1 MGERSREQL
10 LQGAEVAIGG
20 ADVGGC
26 AFACA
31 LLAAAQSRGL
41 RLSVKLFDVP
51 LSGAALPPVVVGPLA
66 RHRLAALG
74 VALSPE
80 SCAVQVEGVLAWA
93 GGQSELMPVHG
104 GTAWIID
111 AWPQQL
117 AGAQLLQR
125 QLAQSAALRGARFID
140 RPIDHAQPSGGMIAF
155 RAGGSPE
162 RAQLLALTKPLATR
176 GLRPPAMPTRDA
188 VRARLF
194 ATPEAR
200 VRLGGLIRIFV
211 APTPRVE
218 LLVALPAAS
227 SVHLTAYGRGI
238 GATDL
243 ALAIAELRR
252 AGALPEGLE
261 IAELARTQ
269 VGFGVAPLPRHGRV
283 LALDQAAAASP
294 LDPLSP
300 ALEQAQRAALAV
312 GESIKD
318 LGGLRSRAQGL
329 LAGVR
334 GDVGHAVRAAQ
345 RMQRAGSLAPVAL
358 GRAASSCEAAGGLFF
373 GLGPLP
379 AESSERLWS
388 RAWLGPLCRLV
399 GDEGPGRPAPT
410 PPHRP
415 ILVVDDDPV
424 NRTLVCEFLASRHHA
439 VRAVADE
446 MGLLAAAAAE
456 PPGAVVLDVVL
467 NWVDGVR
474 LCRAIKSHPTTR
486 NVPVIMMS
494 GLARAS
500 DRRAALSA
508 GASAFFAKPLDLEQL
523 AQQLEDVTT
532 R

>member
-1 MGERSREQL
+1 MGEASQEQL
-10 LQGAEVAIGG
+10 EHGAEVAIGG
-20 ADVGGC
+20 ADVAGC
-26 AFACA
+26 AFAAA
-31 LLAAAQSRGL
+31 LLASAQVRGL
-41 RLSVKLFDVP
+41 RLSVKLFDAP
-51 LSGAALPPVVVGPLA
+51 ASSAALPPAVVGPLA
-66 RHRLAALG
+66 RHRLATLG
-74 VALSPE
+74 VALAPE
-80 SCAVQVEGVLAWA
+80 WCAAEVQGVLVWA
-93 GGQSELMPVHG
+93 GGASELLPVRG
-104 GTAWIID
+104 GSAWVLD
-111 AWPQQL
+111 GWPSGQP
-117 AGAQLLQR
+117 GAQLLQR
-125 QLAQSAALRGARFID
+125 LLAHSAATRGARFVS

-176 GLRPPAMPTRDA
+176 GLRPPAMPTRDV

-194 ATPEAR
+194 ASPTAR
-200 VRLGGLIRIFV
+200 LQLGGLLRIFV
-211 APTPRVE
+211 SPTPRVE
-218 LLVALPAAS
+218 LLVAIPAAS
-227 SVHLTAYGRGI
+227 SVHLAAYGRGI

-243 ALAIAELRR
+243 ALAMAELRR

-261 IAELARTQ
+261 IAELARSQ

-283 LALDQAAAASP
+283 LALDEAAAAYP

-300 ALEQAQRAALAV
+300 ALEQAQRTALAV
-312 GESIKD
+312 SESMKD
-318 LGGLRSRAQGL
+318 LGGLRARAAGL

-334 GDVGHAVRAAQ
+334 DDVAHGVRALA
-345 RMQRAGSLAPVAL
+345 RMRRAGRLAPLQL
-358 GRAASSCEAAGGLFF
+358 GRAAAVSEAAGGLFF
-373 GLGPLP
+373 GLGPLA
-379 AESSERLWS
+379 AEASERLWS
-388 RAWLGPLCRLV
+388 RALVGPLVRLW
-399 GDEGPGRPAPT
+399 GDEGPGRPAQAAAC
-410 PPHRP
+410 RP

-424 NRTLVCEFLASRHHA
+424 NRTLVCEYLAARHHP

-446 MGLLAAAAAE
+446 VGLLAAAAEE

-474 LCRAIKSHPTTR
+474 LCRAIKSHPSTR

-523 AQQLEDVTT
+523 ALQLEDVT